1 LKIPVGECV
10 GQDVHDVTVAQL
22 EAACEKVEAEQCATV
37 RKNTHK
43 ARKQREF
50 VNAAR
55 ALLKTRKFPTG
66 TYSNSTEA
74 NRALR
79 DCAEVGWLLSP
90 SQHVAQVLEGTSIAI
105 SAFRV
110 DVVLETFPDDDEP
123 TRRVPN
129 KTFLDQVVRELGV
142 GWVAE
147 HCRRI
152 DDQRNAHVR
161 SFQAGGRIQEFH
173 GAWRPIQAHAE
184 VDITN
189 NSPLVRKITARFGQ
203 RSRLEI
209 ERRRQFITSLADTA
223 ARLRAVR
230 QLGVRDWYL
239 GSDLEKPFFCARV
252 IFHGQSA
259 SPETKAIFDRAV
271 AEAFVPAAKAL
282 FPKAAGGAG

>member
-1 LKIPVGECV
+1 MKIPVGECM

-37 RKNTHK
+37 LKNTHK

-66 TYSNSTEA
+66 TYSTSIEA

-90 SQHVAQVLEGTSIAI
+90 SQQVAQVLDGTSIAI

-110 DVVLETFPDDDEP
+110 DVVLETFADDEEP
-123 TRRVPN
+123 TRRIPN
-129 KTFLDQVVRELGV
+129 KVFLDQVVRELGV
-142 GWVAE
+142 GWIAD
-147 HCRRI
+147 HCRRT
-152 DDQRNAHVR
+152 DDQHNAHIR

-173 GAWRPIQAHAE
+173 GAWRPIQAHSE
-184 VDITN
+184 VDLTN
-189 NSPLVRKITARFGQ
+189 NSPLVRKISARFGE

-209 ERRRQFITSLADTA
+209 ERRRQFITGLADTG

-230 QLGVRDWYL
+230 QLGVRDWYSS
-239 GSDLEKPFFCARV
+239 GDLAKAFFCARV

-259 SPETKAIFDRAV
+259 SPETKAIFDKAV
-271 AEAFVPAAKAL
+271 AEAFVSASSAL
-282 FPKAAGGAG
+282 FPKKAAGER